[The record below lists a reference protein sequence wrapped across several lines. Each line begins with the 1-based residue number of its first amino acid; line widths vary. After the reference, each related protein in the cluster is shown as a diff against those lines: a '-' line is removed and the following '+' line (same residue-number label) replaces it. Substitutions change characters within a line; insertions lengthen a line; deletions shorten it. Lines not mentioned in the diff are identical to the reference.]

1 MLQGLQY
8 VPLLYAKRAELR
20 ALNRLDKL
28 TRDSIFPIVAVRPWP
43 NAKQL
48 EAIYPRLK
56 EALSD
61 YRYGLDLDRHKRGKI
76 GLEPVSSQFEA
87 LFDPLNGFS
96 NYYDLVGEDSNR
108 IPVLRD
114 CDGMYVDL
122 QRQFDRIDALH
133 NGVIIRLQKGC
144 CEDLTSVIESGR
156 LIADDILFA
165 VDVGW
170 SLDVIAQE
178 MWASQMISKITDW
191 DPTAEIVCLSSSFPN
206 SFTHIEY
213 RGTFSID
220 DRDLFDR
227 LVRRHNSARLVY
239 GDWGST
245 RRSEEQGGGTHYDRI
260 DTAKAGEWV
269 SFRQT
274 DEESG
279 YQIVAKRT
287 IADPQWTTLPTCWGK
302 HVIECTALDIPGKIK
317 GTEAAISSRINMH
330 ITAQANVGV
339 TAPPPDEPYLDPF

>member
-8 VPLLYAKRAELR
+8 VPLLYSKRAELR
-20 ALNRLDKL
+20 ALRKLDKA
-28 TRDSIFPIVAVRPWP
+28 TRDRIFPIVAVRPWP
-43 NAKQL
+43 NAKNF
-48 EAIYPRLK
+48 EAIIPQLN
-56 EALSD
+56 EALAG
-61 YRYGLDLDRHKRGKI
+61 YRHGFDLDRDKRGKVKLQPAA
-76 GLEPVSSQFEA
+76 GEFEA
-87 LFDPLNGFS
+87 LFDANAGFK
-96 NYYDLVGEDSNR
+96 NYYDLVARDVNR

-114 CDGMYVDL
+114 VDGKFIDL
-122 QRQFDRIDALH
+122 DNQFDRIDALH
-133 NGVIIRLQKGC
+133 NGVIIRLQRDF
-144 CEDLTSVIESGR
+144 CEDVAAVIDSGR
-156 LIADDILFA
+156 LVVDDVLFA

-178 MWASQMISKITDW
+178 MWASQLITKITDW

-260 DTAKAGEWV
+260 DTAKPGEWV

-274 DEESG
+274 DTEVG
-279 YQIVAKRT
+279 YQIVAGRT
-287 IADPQWTTLPTCWGK
+287 LADPQWATLPTCWGK
-302 HVIECTALDIPGKIK
+302 HSIECTALDIPGKIR

-330 ITAQANVGV
+330 LTAQANIGTTV
-339 TAPPPDEPYLDPF
+339 PPADEPYIDKF